1 MAGGKGVLRSVH
13 RGDHVGE
20 APGDG
25 VGPLL
30 GGRLDHHAHELLG
43 ARRAQQ
49 RGETVEVKDATL
61 PTAGTN
67 AEIQKWQSRQRVTQ
81 FLVPALA
88 GANIVCNSWLVQSYR
103 AGATAKG
110 VLRRLL
116 PD

>member
-1 MAGGKGVLRSVH
+1 
-13 RGDHVGE
+13 
-20 APGDG
+20 
-25 VGPLL
+25 
-30 GGRLDHHAHELLG
+30 
-43 ARRAQQ
+43 
-49 RGETVEVKDATL
+49 
-61 PTAGTN
+61 
-67 AEIQKWQSRQRVTQ
+67 VTQ